1 MTNDGGFTVMWI
13 ILIICIVIVI
23 GVLFL
28 SVATL
33 SKGYAYKHTI
43 DPLPEE
49 QKKESQ
55 SVQE

>member
-1 MTNDGGFTVMWI
+1 MMGGFTVMWI